1 MCAAILVAD
10 RDWPVST
17 HIRDIPHF
25 RQFSSHVNFRTSGV
39 CALSFACPTDIMA
52 VRHWDQLNTE
62 QHGSRQMCVRF
73 YRTMLTENKSSRPQG
88 RFSGR
93 LRYSYLEPTITRVRR
108 LICFLFFFRGN
119 LHFVVPFRRF
129 PREIIRFTFPRR
141 KPAATDFH
149 YPALIRCKRWLSC
162 AKLCQDNVGSSC
174 RGIVSARRPV
184 AYGASAVCVCV
195 YVCLFA
201 CFRCKLEAVVHARY
215 YCGRP
220 CQGKWSTYLREAV
233 THKV

>member
-1 MCAAILVAD
+1 MCTEFCLSNWHNGSQTLGPIKHWAARLASNVCAILSNNVN
-10 RDWPVST
+10 RKQIVTST
-17 HIRDIPHF
+17 RSVL
-25 RQFSSHVNFRTSGV
+25 RQTTLFLPRTY
-39 CALSFACPTDIMA
+39 
-52 VRHWDQLNTE
+52 N
-62 QHGSRQMCVRF
+62 
-73 YRTMLTENKSSRPQG
+73 
-88 RFSGR
+88 
-93 LRYSYLEPTITRVRR
+93 YSCSTLD
-108 LICFLFFFRGN
+108 FFFFFRGN

-195 YVCLFA
+195 YVCLFV
-201 CFRCKLEAVVHARY
+201 CVCVCVRVCVWFMHV
-215 YCGRP
+215 
-220 CQGKWSTYLREAV
+220 S
-233 THKV
+233 